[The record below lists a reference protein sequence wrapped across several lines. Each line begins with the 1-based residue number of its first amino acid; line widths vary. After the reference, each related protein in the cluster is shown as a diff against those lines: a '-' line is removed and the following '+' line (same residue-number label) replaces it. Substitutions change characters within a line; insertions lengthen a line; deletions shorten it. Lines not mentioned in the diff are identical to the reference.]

1 MSQFEKRMNA
11 IFDIQQKNDIFPE
24 KNEESSEIVEY
35 QEFLPKE
42 TTDNDLSSLL
52 SHDLKNDYET
62 ARDNINLIIQKGM
75 EAADDMLSIARQTEK
90 ARDFEVA
97 SNIMKQLVE
106 NSKELL
112 SIQKEMRNMTG
123 QKESGT
129 TNIKNAVFV
138 GSTTELL
145 KSMKELKMKELE

>member
-11 IFDIQQKNDIFPE
+11 VFDIQQK
-24 KNEESSEIVEY
+24 EEATDLVEY
-35 QEFLPKE
+35 QEFIPKE
-42 TTDNDLSSLL
+42 NSEDDLKTLL
-52 SHDLKNDYET
+52 SHDLNQDYET
-62 ARDNINLIIQKGM
+62 ARDNINLVIQKGM
-75 EAADDMLSIARQTEK
+75 EAVDDMLSIARQTEK

-112 SIQKEMRNMTG
+112 NIQKEMRNMTG

-145 KSMKELKMKELE
+145 KSMKELKMKDLE

>member
-11 IFDIQQKNDIFPE
+11 VFDIQQK
-24 KNEESSEIVEY
+24 EEIADLVEY
-35 QEFLPKE
+35 QEFIPKKNSE
-42 TTDNDLSSLL
+42 DDLKTLL
-52 SHDLKNDYET
+52 SHDLNQDYET
-62 ARDNINLIIQKGM
+62 ARDNINSVLQKGM
-75 EAADDMLSIARQTEK
+75 EAVDDMLSIARQTEK

-97 SNIMKQLVE
+97 GNLMKQLVE

-112 SIQKEMRNMTG
+112 AIQKEMRNMTG

-138 GSTTELL
+138 GSTAELL
-145 KSMKELKMKELE
+145 KSMKELKMQESE

>member
-11 IFDIQQKNDIFPE
+11 IFDIQQPKD
-24 KNEESSEIVEY
+24 ESTEIVEY
-35 QEFLPKE
+35 QEILPPEIDVK
-42 TTDNDLSSLL
+42 SVL
-52 SHDLKNDYET
+52 SHDLNQDYET
-62 ARDNINLIIQKGM
+62 ARDNINNILQKGM
-75 EAADDMLSIARQTEK
+75 EAVDDMLSIARQTEK

-97 SNIMKQLVE
+97 GNLMKQLVE

-112 SIQKEMRNMTG
+112 AIQKEMRNITG

-145 KSMKELKMKELE
+145 RSMKELKMRELE

>member
-11 IFDIQQKNDIFPE
+11 VFDIQQK
-24 KNEESSEIVEY
+24 EEATDLVEY
-35 QEFLPKE
+35 QEFIPKE
-42 TTDNDLSSLL
+42 NSEDDLKTLL
-52 SHDLKNDYET
+52 SHDLNQDYET
-62 ARDNINLIIQKGM
+62 ARDNINLVIQKGM
-75 EAADDMLSIARQTEK
+75 EAVDDMLSIARQTEK

-112 SIQKEMRNMTG
+112 NIQKEMRNMTG

>member
-11 IFDIQQKNDIFPE
+11 IFDIQQK
-24 KNEESSEIVEY
+24 EESQVSSDIVEY
-35 QEFLPKE
+35 QEFIPAESKE
-42 TTDNDLSSLL
+42 NDLKNLL
-52 SHDLKNDYET
+52 SHDLTQDYET
-62 ARDNINLIIQKGM
+62 ARDNINNVIQKGM
-75 EAADDMLSIARQTEK
+75 EAVDDMLSIARQTEK

-112 SIQKEMRNMTG
+112 NIQKEMRNMTG

-145 KSMKELKMKELE
+145 KSMKELKMKELD

>member
-11 IFDIQQKNDIFPE
+11 VFDIQQK
-24 KNEESSEIVEY
+24 EEATDLVEY
-35 QEFLPKE
+35 QEFIPKE
-42 TTDNDLSSLL
+42 NSEDDLKTLL
-52 SHDLKNDYET
+52 SHDLNQDYET
-62 ARDNINLIIQKGM
+62 ARDNINLVIQKGM
-75 EAADDMLSIARQTEK
+75 EAVDDMLSIARQTEK

-112 SIQKEMRNMTG
+112 NIQKEMRNMTG

-138 GSTTELL
+138 GNPTELL
-145 KSMKELKMKELE
+145 QAIKEIKNKN